1 MKNVIIRDYKSSD
14 YEMIQE
20 VWQETGMGGSQRGD
34 NQEIIEHSLKLG
46 GKLLVLEEKE
56 TGRIIGT
63 AWITFDGRRL
73 HLHHIGVLTK
83 FQGRG
88 YGKWL
93 TRESLAYSKKTGY
106 QIKLEVN
113 DKNTNTI
120 ELYKKLGFQRLGD
133 YDIYIVRKPK
143 EINL

>member
-1 MKNVIIRDYKSSD
+1 MNVIIRDYKSSD

-20 VWQETGMGGSQRGD
+20 VWQETGLGGSQRGD
-34 NQEIIEHSLKLG
+34 NQVIIEHSLKLG
-46 GKLLVLEEKE
+46 GKLFVLEEKE

-63 AWITFDGRRL
+63 SWITFDGRRL

-83 FQGRG
+83 FQGKG

-93 TRESLAYSKKTGY
+93 TRESLAYSKQTGY

-113 DKNTNTI
+113 DKNTNAI

-133 YDIYIVRKPK
+133 YDIYIVRKPN